1 MTSSQ
6 LRRSADAARNRWA
19 SLVKR
24 MPLLEKNHEYDA
36 GLAQAEGALTLAIT
50 MNSSKTVSAL

>member
-1 MTSSQ
+1 MG
-6 LRRSADAARNRWA
+6 RSADAARNRWA

-36 GLAQAEGALTLAIT
+36 GLAQAEGA
-50 MNSSKTVSAL
+50 SALQHSVCRSTSH